1 MKTIVGIVGDV
12 KYGGLDLTAPP
23 EVFLPYPQHPVES
36 FSMVIRTPGDPMAF
50 VGTARA
56 ELAGID
62 RELPLSAIRPM
73 AEVVGRSIAERKFTM
88 MLLGTFAAVAV
99 VLAAI
104 GVYGVLAYVVSQRT
118 QEIGVRLAIG
128 ATPADVV
135 ALFVREGV
143 ALAAIGLA
151 VGRIRR
157 ARGWPGADRP
167 VVRRACNRSADL
179 RPGRDRAGG
188 RGILCKLCPGAKSG
202 ARRSDAG
209 AAC

>member
-1 MKTIVGIVGDV
+1 
-12 KYGGLDLTAPP
+12 
-23 EVFLPYPQHPVES
+23 
-36 FSMVIRTPGDPMAF
+36 
-50 VGTARA
+50 
-56 ELAGID
+56 
-62 RELPLSAIRPM
+62 
-73 AEVVGRSIAERKFTM
+73 M

-151 VGRIRR
+151 VGGIGALAAGRALTGLLFGVRATDPLTFVLVATALAVAAFCASYVPARR
-157 ARGWPGADRP
+157 AARVDPMLALRAD
-167 VVRRACNRSADL
+167 
-179 RPGRDRAGG
+179 
-188 RGILCKLCPGAKSG
+188 
-202 ARRSDAG
+202 
-209 AAC
+209 

>member
-1 MKTIVGIVGDV
+1 
-12 KYGGLDLTAPP
+12 
-23 EVFLPYPQHPVES
+23 
-36 FSMVIRTPGDPMAF
+36 MAF

-56 ELAGID
+56 ELGGID

-128 ATPADVV
+128 AV
-135 ALFVREGV
+135 AGRCGRIVLARGRGARRRSVWPWEELS
-143 ALAAIGLA
+143 ALAAGRALSGLLFG
-151 VGRIRR
+151 V
-157 ARGWPGADRP
+157 
-167 VVRRACNRSADL
+167 ACNRSADL
-179 RPGRDRAGG
+179 RPGRDRAGVAAF
-188 RGILCKLCPGAKSG
+188 CASYVP
-202 ARRSDAG
+202 ARR
-209 AAC
+209 AARVDPMLALRAD